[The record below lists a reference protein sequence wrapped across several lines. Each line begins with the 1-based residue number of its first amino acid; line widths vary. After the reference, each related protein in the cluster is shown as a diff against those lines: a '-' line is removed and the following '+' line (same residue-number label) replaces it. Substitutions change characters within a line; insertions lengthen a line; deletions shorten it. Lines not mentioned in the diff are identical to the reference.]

1 MPRVDSTHS
10 TSSTARGARPH
21 PTRIACLACAAGAA
35 LGTSALAGDPSMDKI
50 SDDAPYAVIDG
61 EKVAVPNIRMG
72 DPGMIEKILHEGKH
86 NNQVMK
92 QLEHLCTTIG
102 PRLTGSANVEMANRW
117 ARDQFASWG
126 MANADLFEWGQIPVR
141 FDRGPSS
148 AKVVI
153 RRGEGEEITYADGTE
168 LAFTTLAWAPGT
180 DGVVQGS
187 VLRMPKTME
196 ELAAIENQIEGSWI
210 LLPSNANGRRGVR
223 GPAANTSARLGYFK
237 ELREELKTN
246 PIADSSHSSTDGY
259 VGRWR
264 GTTTG
269 PGTPEGGAEFVL
281 DISSIDND
289 GNITGTL
296 SYPEASHS
304 EPLQNAKLN
313 TTTGQLTFTWDS
325 PMGETVTPTWSLI
338 NGVLTAR
345 DSAGGGEYYLHVGK
359 RTAPQRAQRQARDQD
374 NSRFAGNDGQTRVAG
389 PARNPYSG
397 TWEGLTRGG
406 PAGNEGMP
414 FVLKLDVD
422 RDGNANGRLEYTGF
436 GSAFT
441 EGNVDL
447 QSGVFTCKW
456 ESPMG
461 SFQWGATLT
470 RDGNL
475 SGSFNDPTGSGDT
488 VSQTGGRVSRD
499 SGLVSRAEA
508 ASQPSQPEDAGADQD
523 LEREIYKRILAKNP
537 AGWVSTSSDDRVW
550 TSSVRGW
557 RELDFND
564 LYQDAEIIVNESGF
578 DYINSKLADNWPI
591 ELVVDADNRLVD
603 GPFPVYDTVAEIR
616 GTEWP
621 DEVVIV
627 SAHLDSWNGPG
638 SRGTVDNGTGSSVT
652 IEAARILTAAGAKP
666 KRTIRF
672 VLWTGEEQGLL
683 GSRGYVESLSDEERA
698 KVVAC
703 FVDDGG
709 TNYQGGIQ
717 CIESMRDYL
726 AAATA
731 PTNGQFFSQT
741 DYDEKMS
748 DDNPDNDERAGW
760 LDVNVH
766 VNERM
771 PRGGG
776 SDHASFNAVGIPGFF
791 WDEVGRANYRYG
803 WHTQYDRLDQAIEE
817 YLVQS
822 STNTAITAYNMACAP
837 KMLSREVPSEE
848 AGQ

>member
-1 MPRVDSTHS
+1 MPATDV
-10 TSSTARGARPH
+10 
-21 PTRIACLACAAGAA
+21 PTRWATKAACLALAAGAVFA
-35 LGTSALAGDPSMDKI
+35 TSAIAGDPIADKVA
-50 SDDAPYAVIDG
+50 DDAPYTVING
-61 EKVAVPNIRMG
+61 EKVPVPNIRMG
-72 DPGMIEKILHEGKH
+72 DPATIEKILHEGKN

-92 QLEHLCTTIG
+92 QLEHLCTAIG

-117 ARDQFASWG
+117 ALSQFQSWG
-126 MANADLFEWGQIPVR
+126 MKNGELFQWGEIPVR
-141 FDRGPSS
+141 FDRGPST

-153 RRGEGEEITYADGTE
+153 RRGEGDEISYADGTE

-180 DGVVQGS
+180 NGIVQGQ
-187 VLRMPKTME
+187 VLRLPKTME
-196 ELAAIENQIEGSWI
+196 ELEAVEDQLEGAWI
-210 LLPSNANGRRGVR
+210 LLPSNPNGRRGVR

-237 ELREELKTN
+237 ELRTELKEN
-246 PIADSSHSSTDGY
+246 PIADASASEGY

-269 PGTPEGGAEFVL
+269 PGTPPDGAEFVL
-281 DISSIDND
+281 DISSMDD
-289 GNITGTL
+289 KGNVTGTL
-296 SYPEASHS
+296 SYPEANHS
-304 EPLQNAKLN
+304 EPLVNAKIN
-313 TTTGQLTFTWDS
+313 KATGQFTFTWDS

-345 DSAGGGEYYLHVGK
+345 DSIGGGEYYLHVGK
-359 RTAPQRAQRQARDQD
+359 RTAPQTAQRQQRQTSAT
-374 NSRFAGNDGQTRVAG
+374 RFASNENQSRVAG
-389 PARNPYSG
+389 TQRNPYSG

-414 FVLKLDVD
+414 FVLKVDVD
-422 RDGNANGRLEYTGF
+422 REGNANGRLEYTGF
-436 GSAFT
+436 GAPFT
-441 EGNVDL
+441 DGKVDMQTGL
-447 QSGVFTCKW
+447 FTCKW

-461 SFQWGATLT
+461 AIEWGASLS

-475 SGSFNDPTGSGDT
+475 SGSFADPRGGSDT
-488 VSQTGGRVSRD
+488 VTQTGGRVSRD
-499 SGLVSRAEA
+499 SGLVQTVA
-508 ASQPSQPEDAGADQD
+508 QTTQPEADDNAMD
-523 LEREIYKRILAKNP
+523 LEREIYKRIISKNP

-557 RELDFND
+557 RELNFND
-564 LYQDAEIIVNESGF
+564 LYQDTEIIVNETGF
-578 DYINSKLADNWPI
+578 DYINSKLTDGWPI
-591 ELVVDADNRLVD
+591 ELAVDADNRLVN
-603 GPFPVYDTVAEIR
+603 GPFPVYDTIAEIP

-652 IEAARILTAAGAKP
+652 IEAARILTAVGAKP

-672 VLWTGEEQGLL
+672 ILWTGEEQGLL

-698 KVVAC
+698 KIVAC

-709 TNYQGGIQ
+709 TNYEGGIQ

-741 DYDEKMS
+741 DYDAKMN

-760 LDVNVH
+760 MDVNVQ

-776 SDHASFNAVGIPGFF
+776 SDHASFNSVGIPGFF

-817 YLVQS
+817 YLIQS
-822 STNTAITAYNMACAP
+822 STNAAIAAYNIACAP
-837 KMLSREVPSEE
+837 EMLPREIPEE
-848 AGQ
+848 ENGRAGQ